1 MGLVWVFRVNVPA
14 RPSEIRQDAE
24 IQHRAMEIRS
34 TRLLIGRGI
43 FPRKLAKFC
52 WRGRRRANTD
62 RGSPAGDIF
71 AHASHHLPQ
80 LQQERWLA
88 SPPPP
93 SSRAPPRSAPTS
105 GELRAANPI
114 GKFWLLRCAR
124 SCGAV
129 FCSPRQGSREA
140 PTRRATRDATWNARG
155 NDATRMPNRRSPFE
169 REIARDADAR
179 ARFTSHRASR
189 DSRSL
194 ARTPSG
200 PSKYRIASPSASRKP
215 KFPDGVCRP

>member
-1 MGLVWVFRVNVPA
+1 MRSVGPNLSNLWASYGYLRSTLPA

-34 TRLLIGRGI
+34 TRLLIGRAI

-52 WRGRRRANTD
+52 WQGWRRANTD
-62 RGSPAGDIF
+62 RGSSFATIF
-71 AHASHHLPQ
+71 AHISPPSSS
-80 LQQERWLA
+80 QQERWPA

-179 ARFTSHRASR
+179 ARLRARSWRSSCR
-189 DSRSL
+189 D
-194 ARTPSG
+194 ATDAKTTPTVT
-200 PSKYRIASPSASRKP
+200 RIGIRSAS
-215 KFPDGVCRP
+215 